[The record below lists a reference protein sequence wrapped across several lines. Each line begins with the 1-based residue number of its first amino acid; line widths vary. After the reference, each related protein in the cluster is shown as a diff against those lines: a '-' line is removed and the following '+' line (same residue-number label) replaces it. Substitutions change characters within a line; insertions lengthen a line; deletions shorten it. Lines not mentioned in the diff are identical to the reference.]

1 MISLVKRIIQ
11 KRQLVNLVNRGLK
24 VGKTF
29 QVMGNLRIDYS
40 HCWHIEIGDSV
51 TLAPNVH
58 ILAHDASTKMF
69 LDYTKVKNVKI
80 GNNVFIGANSVV
92 LPGSIIGDNV
102 IIGAN
107 SVVTGHL
114 SGNNVYAG
122 NIAKKIISMDEY
134 LTKNRKCMSKNN
146 CFDKS
151 FRSSPSLSQDQKNI
165 LIKEAKESHTI
176 YIK

>member
-1 MISLVKRIIQ
+1 MAPLAENGFVYAVDIQIEMLVEID
-11 KRQLVNLVNRGLK
+11 
-24 VGKTF
+24 KTKK
-29 QVMGNLRIDYS
+29 S
-40 HCWHIEIGDSV
+40 
-51 TLAPNVH
+51 
-58 ILAHDASTKMF
+58 
-69 LDYTKVKNVKI
+69 TKVKNVKI

-134 LTKNRKCMSKNN
+134 LTKNVKCMSKNN